1 MKKEL
6 KVLATLVGV
15 FLFFYFVPFGNENVK
30 KGIYGAFDLLQWYV
44 REHTLAC
51 VVPAMFIA
59 GAISTFLSQASVM
72 RYLGPN
78 SNRFLAYTVGAV
90 AGVILA
96 VCSCSVLPMFAGI
109 YAMGAGL
116 GPGSAF
122 LYSGPAIN
130 VMAIFLSARV
140 LGFDLGVARVIGS
153 VAFAYA
159 IGLLM
164 AFIFR
169 REEKKR
175 IETLMQMPSPPASPR
190 RLWQTGLYFAAM
202 VLFLVFSDWYN
213 TNDVTIAAKGSN
225 GATMTA
231 NVQYT
236 MVDAMD
242 VQEYLPS
249 DRLSPEVKQFRKADL
264 KEIWRRKADDVTVS
278 LKEGPRKEAKLCSE
292 TAEAIEVQEYLS
304 PEKLAQEVKTLR
316 KADVVTVRRYKA
328 NDVTV
333 ALEGGWRLTGA
344 LCSETADRLEVQQY
358 IASDRLSPEVVHLSN
373 TGILEVRAVPSFTMT
388 IHGIKWYLAGV
399 MGIVVLFMLWR
410 WFGRDEIKDWL
421 VATWDFG
428 KMIVPL
434 LFGGVFVT
442 GFISK
447 LIPKE
452 AVAGLVGDNGVVA
465 NFVAS
470 FVGMCW
476 YFATLTEIPITQAL
490 MKLGMAKG
498 PALALLLAG
507 PALSIPSIL
516 VLRKIMGGKKT
527 FVFCALTVIMST
539 VVGVIFGLF
548 FA

>member
-1 MKKEL
+1 MKREL
-6 KVLATLVGV
+6 KTFAWLVGI
-15 FLFFYFVPFGNENVK
+15 FLFFYFVPFGDPKISAAVQE
-30 KGIYGAFDLLQWYV
+30 AFRLLQWYV

-78 SNRFLAYTVGAV
+78 SNRFLAYTVGSV

-140 LGFDLGVARVIGS
+140 LGLDLGVARVIGS
-153 VAFAYA
+153 VAFAYV

-169 REEKKR
+169 KSEQKR
-175 IETLMQMPSPPASPR
+175 VDAAMQMPPPPASR
-190 RLWQTGLYFAAM
+190 RNLGQTVLYFAAM
-202 VLFLVFSDWYN
+202 VLFLVFSDWAN
-213 TNDVTIAAKGSN
+213 TNDVTIALRDG
-225 GATMTA
+225 TTLTA
-231 NVQYT
+231 NVRT
-236 MVDAMD
+236 KMVDAMD
-242 VQEYLPS
+242 VQVYQADGKLA
-249 DRLSPEVKQFRKADL
+249 PEVKRLALAD
-264 KEIWRRKADDVTVS
+264 
-278 LKEGPRKEAKLCSE
+278 
-292 TAEAIEVQEYLS
+292 
-304 PEKLAQEVKTLR
+304 
-316 KADVVTVRRYKA
+316 
-328 NDVTV
+328 
-333 ALEGGWRLTGA
+333 
-344 LCSETADRLEVQQY
+344 
-358 IASDRLSPEVVHLSN
+358 IASVKP
-373 TGILEVRAVPSFTMT
+373 VPSFTMT
-388 IHGIKWYLAGV
+388 IHGVRWYLAGA
-399 MGIVVLFMLWR
+399 MGLAVLLMLWR
-410 WFGRDEIKDWL
+410 WFSREEIKDWL

-442 GFISK
+442 GFISALVPEK
-447 LIPKE
+447 L
-452 AVAGLVGDNGVVA
+452 VAGAVGDNSVLS
-465 NFVAS
+465 NFIAS

-476 YFATLTEIPITQAL
+476 YFATLTEIPIVQAL
-490 MKLGMAKG
+490 MRLGMAKG

-516 VLRKIMGGKKT
+516 VLIKIMGGKKT
-527 FVFCALTVIMST
+527 FVFCALAVVMST
-539 VVGVIFGLF
+539 AVGLVFGAIF
-548 FA
+548 